1 MQAAGISATEISLT
15 PEMYPILDHK
25 QVEAYAKKYGVELWS
40 YHLPFHPFTE
50 LDPSSLDGE
59 IRKHTLEYFTELIKK
74 GSDIGIDKFIV
85 HPSGE
90 RIYDEERAD
99 RMKYSMES
107 MDKLAEIA
115 YQHGAWIAIED
126 LPRTCLGNTADEV
139 LQLIS
144 VNDKLRV
151 CFDTN
156 HLLKDDQI
164 QFMDK
169 LADKI
174 ITVHISD
181 YDYVNERH
189 WLPGEGKIDW
199 NAFIERWEK
208 HIEACN
214 SQDKPRLM
222 TEFGAGAIPGVNTF
236 EAQRWTEDYQADYL
250 EFSLNQLLE
259 HEDMAG
265 TYIWQYCDIR
275 IPLGRELSRPRS
287 FNNKGIVDE
296 YRRPKRAYRVVQE
309 IYGKYYG
316 KDAHYDKARIN
327 NYGLP
332 KWK

>member
-1 MQAAGISATEISLT
+1 MQAARISATEISLT

-115 YQHGAWIAIED
+115 YKHGARIAIED

-199 NAFIERWEK
+199 NAFIEKFNTIGYKGVWMYEIGLKCPKTILRDRDLTYTDFMENAKCLFEGRKPPIFSRQKENLGWWE
-208 HIEACN
+208 
-214 SQDKPRLM
+214 
-222 TEFGAGAIPGVNTF
+222 
-236 EAQRWTEDYQADYL
+236 
-250 EFSLNQLLE
+250 
-259 HEDMAG
+259 
-265 TYIWQYCDIR
+265 
-275 IPLGRELSRPRS
+275 
-287 FNNKGIVDE
+287 
-296 YRRPKRAYRVVQE
+296 
-309 IYGKYYG
+309 
-316 KDAHYDKARIN
+316 
-327 NYGLP
+327 
-332 KWK
+332 

>member
-1 MQAAGISATEISLT
+1 MYRIGVSGGASEEAFREMQKAGIRATEISLA
-15 PEMYPILDHK
+15 PETYKVIDHK
-25 QVEAYAKKYGVELWS
+25 EVADFAKKYGIELWS
-40 YHLPFHPFTE
+40 YHLPFHPFSE
-50 LDPSSLDGE
+50 IDPSSLDGE
-59 IRKHTLEYFTELIKK
+59 IRKHTVAYFAELIKK
-74 GSDIGIDKFIV
+74 GTDIGIDKFVV

-90 RIYDEERAD
+90 RIYDEERVD

-115 YQHGAWIAIED
+115 YQHGACVAVED

-144 VNDKLRV
+144 ANDKLRV

-199 NAFIERWEK
+199 NTFMEKFNTIGYKGVWMYEIGLKCPKTILRDRDLTYADFVENAKCVFDGRKPPIFSRQKENLGWWE
-208 HIEACN
+208 
-214 SQDKPRLM
+214 
-222 TEFGAGAIPGVNTF
+222 
-236 EAQRWTEDYQADYL
+236 
-250 EFSLNQLLE
+250 
-259 HEDMAG
+259 
-265 TYIWQYCDIR
+265 
-275 IPLGRELSRPRS
+275 
-287 FNNKGIVDE
+287 
-296 YRRPKRAYRVVQE
+296 
-309 IYGKYYG
+309 
-316 KDAHYDKARIN
+316 
-327 NYGLP
+327 
-332 KWK
+332 